1 MIMPLSRRE
10 AAQMYLAKDDLEK
23 FYKSFVWPTIIE
35 HACLLMLLIEKG
47 VVTMEEVNA
56 KMKSLREQT
65 SESIKSNG
73 GEQREAENTGSVE
86 PIANTEIETDSK
98 GE

>member
-1 MIMPLSRRE
+1 
-10 AAQMYLAKDDLEK
+10 
-23 FYKSFVWPTIIE
+23 
-35 HACLLMLLIEKG
+35 
-47 VVTMEEVNA
+47 MEEVNA